1 MSLKTPLEM
10 LYEQVKTR
18 PDQTFLTQPNNGQ
31 TTSLTWREFDQQVRK
46 VAAGINKLGLP
57 KGSHIGLISK
67 NCAEWFVV
75 DVAIMLSGHISVPIF
90 PTAGAETISY
100 VLAHAKCPAIFVG
113 KLEHADEQIK
123 AIPETVTSIGFPYAG
138 PKLDVDWQTI
148 TSEPMFEESPVPS
161 MEDTMTIIY
170 TSGST
175 GSPKGVVHPYS
186 SISWSAHASLSA
198 LSVDDSD
205 RILSYLPLSHIT
217 ERILVEMASLYSGM
231 QIFFI
236 ESLDTFKTDIQ
247 RCQPTLFISVPR
259 LWTRFQ
265 MGLLSKMPQKKMDL
279 MLSIP
284 IVKGIVAKKMRE
296 GLGLNNARLCAS
308 GSAPIPAATIKWFE
322 KLGVEI
328 SEGWGMTEN
337 CALGTSSVPFRLDKV
352 GSIGKAY
359 EGVDIRIAEDG
370 EIQTKAPGNM
380 KEYYLEPEKTAEVFT
395 EDGYLRTGDKGQM
408 DSEGYVKITGRL
420 KDIFKTA
427 KGKYI
432 TPVPIE
438 SKLMENSLVEQV
450 CVTGCDLKQPIALLV
465 LSAESKSGDKEE
477 FAVSLQETLDSVNA
491 TLESHQVLDRLVIID
506 EEWTVDND
514 LLTPTLKIKRHVL
527 EKKYHDTINA
537 SYKDKIVW
545 IS

>member
-10 LYEQVKTR
+10 LYEQVKLR
-18 PDQTFLTQPNNGQ
+18 PDQTFLTQPENGQ
-31 TTSLTWREFDQQVRK
+31 TRSLTWREFDQEVRK

-75 DVAIMLSGHISVPIF
+75 DVAIMLSGHVSVPIF
-90 PTAGAETISY
+90 PTAGRETINY
-100 VLAHAKCPAIFVG
+100 VLTHAKCSAVFVG
-113 KLEHADEQIK
+113 KLEHAEDQIK
-123 AIPETVTSIGFPYAG
+123 AIPESVTSIGFPYAG
-138 PKLDVDWQTI
+138 PKLDIDWQTL

-161 MEDTMTIIY
+161 LDDTMTIIY

-186 SISWSAHASLSA
+186 SISWSAEASLAA
-198 LSVDDSD
+198 LTVDEND

-236 ESLDTFKTDIQ
+236 ESLETFKTDIQ

-279 MLSIP
+279 LLSIP
-284 IVKGIVAKKMRE
+284 IVKGIIAKKLRE
-296 GLGLNNARLCAS
+296 GLGLNSARLCAS
-308 GSAPIPAATIKWFE
+308 GSAPISPATIIWFN
-322 KLGVEI
+322 KLGINI

-352 GSIGKAY
+352 GSIGRAY

-370 EIQTKAPGNM
+370 EIQSKAPGNM
-380 KEYYLEPEKTAEVFT
+380 KEYYLDPEKTAEVFT
-395 EDGYLRTGDKGQM
+395 EDGYLRTGDKGEI
-408 DSEGYVKITGRL
+408 DSDGYVKITGRL

-450 CVTGCDLKQPIALLV
+450 CVTGSDLKQPIALLV
-465 LSAESKSGDKEE
+465 LSLESRGTDKTELTN
-477 FAVSLQETLDSVNA
+477 SLHDTLKSVNT
-491 TLESHQVLDRLVIID
+491 TLESHQVLDRVVIIN

-537 SYKDKIVW
+537 QYKDKIVW